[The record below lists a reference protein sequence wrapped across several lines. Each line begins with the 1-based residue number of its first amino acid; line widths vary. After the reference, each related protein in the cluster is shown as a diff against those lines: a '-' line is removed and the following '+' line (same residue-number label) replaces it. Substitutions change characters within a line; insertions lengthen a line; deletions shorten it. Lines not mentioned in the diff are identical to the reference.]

1 MSPPVSN
8 ILIVASHMDDEVI
21 SCGGTIA
28 KHVVDGDFVTVCV
41 IANRAYGH
49 QYNGEEIKEEIDDC
63 LSAQKVLGY
72 QKFLYLGQKDECLD
86 HSLITVITDLE
97 KAVADTKPTVVYL
110 PWSGDF
116 NQDHR
121 AVFGAIMVV
130 CRPYAPHRVNTLI
143 AYESMSTSPV
153 HAPFIPSLYVDI
165 GLYIEKKIQA
175 LKCYRR
181 EAREWPHPRSPEGIM
196 VLAKR
201 RGSEIGLEEAES
213 FMVIREISR

>member
-1 MSPPVSN
+1 MSPPVSRV
-8 ILIVASHMDDEVI
+8 LVVASHMDDEVI

-28 KHVVDGDFVTVCV
+28 RHVEKGDFVTVCV
-41 IANRAYGH
+41 VANRAYGH

-97 KAVADTKPTVVYL
+97 NAVADTEPTVVYI
-110 PWSGDF
+110 PWCGDF

-121 AVFGAIMVV
+121 AVFGASMVV
-130 CRPYAPHRVNTLI
+130 CRPYAPHRVDTLI
-143 AYESMSTSPV
+143 AYESTS
-153 HAPFIPSLYVDI
+153 ASQFYNPFIPSLYVDI